1 MGLPK
6 IGLLY
11 LACCLAGYVEGQVP
25 DNVDP
30 CVSYREFDGT
40 HRSSTYQSAPGDTL
54 LCDNAILTGWYRF
67 NAREG
72 GMMSENCVPPYH
84 CGTQV
89 PIWMSGTHPTTEEI
103 VDREVCM
110 NYGVPGDC
118 CSAKMLIKVKKC
130 TNIGGPYYV
139 YFLHPTTGCSMAYCM
154 DTRNAAGPD
163 QTSSR
168 HVEKYGSL
176 CYQLSSSQKDHHN
189 SGQDCAAMGGGLA
202 LIKNTDT
209 QSAVAGHIIRNNNEV
224 SHWIGVKAPVS
235 PFLYDDWEAVQD
247 PQLWAPNQPPTFCV
261 FMDSSANYKFTVGR
275 CSEQHPFVCQSDI
288 AGCQQD
294 VCLNGGT
301 CTSCFGETYK
311 MCNCLPGYTGD
322 RCETNIDECAS
333 SPCLNGGTCSD
344 GDNSYT
350 CQCVTGYDGNN
361 CEHDI
366 DLCDPNPCPFDW
378 ICFENVGGGLHCDI
392 PGTRHEM
399 DQTAFVCSASSCPVG
414 LKCHSVTG
422 GPGIYSCVP

>member
-1 MGLPK
+1 MP
-6 IGLLY
+6 
-11 LACCLAGYVEGQVP
+11 
-25 DNVDP
+25 
-30 CVSYREFDGT
+30 
-40 HRSSTYQSAPGDTL
+40 
-54 LCDNAILTGWYRF
+54 
-67 NAREG
+67 
-72 GMMSENCVPPYH
+72 ENCVPPYH

-118 CSAKMLIKVKKC
+118 CSAKMLIK
-130 TNIGGPYYV
+130 
-139 YFLHPTTGCSMAYCM
+139 
-154 DTRNAAGPD
+154 
-163 QTSSR
+163 
-168 HVEKYGSL
+168 
-176 CYQLSSSQKDHHN
+176 LSSSQKDHHN

-209 QSAVAGHIIRNNNEV
+209 QSAVAGQIIRNNNEV

-288 AGCQQD
+288 
-294 VCLNGGT
+294 
-301 CTSCFGETYK
+301 
-311 MCNCLPGYTGD
+311 
-322 RCETNIDECAS
+322 DECAS

-350 CQCVTGYDGNN
+350 CQCVTGYDGDN

-378 ICFENVGGGLHCDI
+378 ICFENVGVGGLHCDP
-392 PGTRHEM
+392 PGTRQEM

-414 LKCHSVTG
+414 LKCESGTG
-422 GPGIYSCVP
+422 GPGIYSCLP